1 MNQAHVEKRKW
12 TINQYFSLVTFL
24 NFIAIIFTLIFLIYS
39 AYNSNSFKGLNIDEY
54 SNNYCKNKS
63 NEYYEFICT
72 NNYHRFNLKKS
83 KFIWIMT
90 DGTAYDQLTILNNFE
105 KYKLVSPILING
117 DDVNYK
123 HTNEMHEALI
133 TGKHNRNFKG
143 SEVQGDNLF
152 KQLIDAGFKIN
163 FRGWSMPFADILGDK
178 KGGKNENKIFNKK
191 FIDNDNEIFP
201 FSSFCNITNPFP
213 FLKSKYIKYQK
224 QVSDV
229 KFNSI
234 VMKRVKKNFY
244 LIIYQNRNYM
254 KKLMKFLE
262 KII

>member
-1 MNQAHVEKRKW
+1 MNQEHIENIENRKW

-39 AYNSNSFKGLNIDEY
+39 AYNSNAFKGLNIDEY
-54 SNNYCKNKS
+54 ANNYCKNKS

-72 NNYHRFNLKKS
+72 NNFHRFNLKKP

-123 HTNEMHEALI
+123 HTNEMHETLI

-178 KGGKNENKIFNKK
+178 KGGKNENKIFNM
-191 FIDNDNEIFP
+191 I
-201 FSSFCNITNPFP
+201 
-213 FLKSKYIKYQK
+213 
-224 QVSDV
+224 
-229 KFNSI
+229 
-234 VMKRVKKNFY
+234 
-244 LIIYQNRNYM
+244 
-254 KKLMKFLE
+254 MKFSLLVLFV
-262 KII
+262 I